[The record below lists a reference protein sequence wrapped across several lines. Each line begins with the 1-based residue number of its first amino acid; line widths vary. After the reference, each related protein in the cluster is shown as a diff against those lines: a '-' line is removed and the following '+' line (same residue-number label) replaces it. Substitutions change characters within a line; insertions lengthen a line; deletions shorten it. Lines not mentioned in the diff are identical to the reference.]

1 MRKRNPAAT
10 ATVFLALIIAFLFV
24 FEISLSSIF
33 RLSSAPTEGK
43 IRRLT
48 FGEQRRGKA
57 KQVISCDRSHKK
69 YDLCSITGATVVDPA
84 TSTFFL
90 VDPTISGPG
99 SIVEKIKPYPRKW
112 ENFPMQ
118 RIKELT
124 ITSGPLGPECEVQH
138 NSPAI
143 VFSAGGYTGNVFH
156 DFNDGFIPLFI
167 TINSI
172 YKNQDVVL
180 VVSKARDWW
189 LNRYKNLLHVFSSHP
204 IVTLDNDTSTHCFP
218 SATLGLMSYGF
229 MALMPNSSQTL
240 LHFRGLLDKAFG
252 HHGQYSI
259 FNPPPKSDSPP
270 RLVFMSRSKGI
281 GREILNQDEAVKV
294 AKEIGFDVILFEP
307 TGKISLQQAYGLI
320 NSSHAMVGMHG
331 AALTHSLFLRP
342 GSAFMQVMPLGIDW
356 VGKMCF
362 GEPARAI
369 GIQYIEYKIKVEE
382 SSLVEKYDKND
393 MVIKDPASFQGRNWS
408 SDVMKIYLKEQ
419 NVKLDLVRFR
429 DYLMETYSKAKTF
442 MEKMG

>member
-24 FEISLSSIF
+24 FEINQSSIF
-33 RLSSAPTEGK
+33 RLSSAPTQGK

-48 FGEQRRGKA
+48 FGKA
-57 KQVISCDRSHKK
+57 KQVISCDRSHQK

-90 VDPTISGPG
+90 VDPTISGPR

-118 RIKELT
+118 RIQELT
-124 ITSGPLGPECEVQH
+124 ITSGPSGPECEVQH

-204 IVTLDNDTSTHCFP
+204 IVTLDNDTSNHCFP

-294 AKEIGFDVILFEP
+294 AKEIGFDVILFKP

-331 AALTHSLFLRP
+331 AALTHSLFLLP

-362 GEPARAI
+362 GEP
-369 GIQYIEYKIKVEE
+369 
-382 SSLVEKYDKND
+382 
-393 MVIKDPASFQGRNWS
+393 
-408 SDVMKIYLKEQ
+408 
-419 NVKLDLVRFR
+419 
-429 DYLMETYSKAKTF
+429 YSTLNIRLRWKRVAWWRSTTR
-442 MEKMG
+442 MIW

>member
-10 ATVFLALIIAFLFV
+10 VTVFLSIITAFLFV
-24 FEISLSSIF
+24 FEINLSSVF
-33 RLSSAPTEGK
+33 RLSSAPTQGK
-43 IRRLT
+43 IRRQT
-48 FGEQRRGKA
+48 FGEQHRGKA
-57 KQVISCDRSHKK
+57 KQVISCNRSHKE
-69 YDLCSITGATVVDPA
+69 YDLCSITGATVVDPV

-90 VDPTISGPG
+90 VDLTISGPG

-118 RIKELT
+118 RIKELA
-124 ITSGPLGPECEVQH
+124 ITSGPSGPECEVQH

-143 VFSAGGYTGNVFH
+143 VFSAG
-156 DFNDGFIPLFI
+156 
-167 TINSI
+167 
-172 YKNQDVVL
+172 DVVL

-189 LNRYKNLLHVFSSHP
+189 LNRYKNPLHVFSSHP
-204 IVTLDNDTSTHCFP
+204 IVTLDNDPSAHCFP
-218 SATLGLMSYGF
+218 SATLGFMSYGF

-240 LHFRGLLDKAFG
+240 LYFRGLLDKAFG
-252 HHGQYSI
+252 HHDQYSI
-259 FNPPPKSDSPP
+259 FNPPLKSDSPP
-270 RLVFMSRSKGI
+270 QLVFMTRSKGI
-281 GREILNQDEAVKV
+281 GGEILNQDEGVKV
-294 AKEIGFDVILFEP
+294 AKEIGFDIILFEP

-331 AALTHSLFLRP
+331 ATLTHSLFLRP
-342 GSAFMQVMPLGIDW
+342 GSAFMQVMSLGIDW

-369 GIQYIEYKIKVEE
+369 GIQYIEYKIKVEQR
-382 SSLVEKYDKND
+382 SLVEKYDKND

-408 SDVMKIYLKEQ
+408 SDVMNIYLKEQ

>member
-10 ATVFLALIIAFLFV
+10 VTVFLSIITSFLFV
-24 FEISLSSIF
+24 FEINLSSVF
-33 RLSSAPTEGK
+33 RLSSAPTQGK
-43 IRRLT
+43 IRRQT
-48 FGEQRRGKA
+48 FGEQHRGKA
-57 KQVISCDRSHKK
+57 KQVISCNRSHKE
-69 YDLCSITGATVVDPA
+69 YDLCSITGATVVDPV

-99 SIVEKIKPYPRKW
+99 SIVEKIKPYLRKW

-118 RIKELT
+118 RIKELA
-124 ITSGPLGPECEVQH
+124 ITSGPSGPECEC
-138 NSPAI
+138 
-143 VFSAGGYTGNVFH
+143 GGYTGNVFH

-172 YKNQDVVL
+172 YKNRDVVL

-204 IVTLDNDTSTHCFP
+204 IVTLDNDPSAHCFP
-218 SATLGLMSYGF
+218 SATLGFMSYGF
-229 MALMPNSSQTL
+229 MALMPNLSQTL
-240 LHFRGLLDKAFG
+240 LYFRGLLDKAFG
-252 HHGQYSI
+252 HHDQYSI
-259 FNPPPKSDSPP
+259 FNPPPKSDSSPQ
-270 RLVFMSRSKGI
+270 LVFMTRSKGI
-281 GREILNQDEAVKV
+281 GGEILNQDEAVKV
-294 AKEIGFDVILFEP
+294 AKEIGFDIILFEP

-331 AALTHSLFLRP
+331 ATLTHSLFLRP

-369 GIQYIEYKIKVEE
+369 GIQCIEYKIKVEQR
-382 SSLVEKYDKND
+382 SLVEKYDKND

-408 SDVMKIYLKEQ
+408 SDVMNIYLKEQ

>member
-24 FEISLSSIF
+24 FEINQSSIF
-33 RLSSAPTEGK
+33 RLSSAPT
-43 IRRLT
+43 
-48 FGEQRRGKA
+48 QA
-57 KQVISCDRSHKK
+57 KQVISCDRSHQK

-90 VDPTISGPG
+90 VDPTISGPR
-99 SIVEKIKPYPRKW
+99 SI
-112 ENFPMQ
+112 NFPMQ
-118 RIKELT
+118 RIQELT
-124 ITSGPLGPECEVQH
+124 ITSGPSGPECEVQH

-204 IVTLDNDTSTHCFP
+204 IVTLDNDTSNHCFP
-218 SATLGLMSYGF
+218 SAPLGLMSYGF

-294 AKEIGFDVILFEP
+294 AKEIGFDVILFKP

-356 VGKMCF
+356 
-362 GEPARAI
+362 
-369 GIQYIEYKIKVEE
+369 YIEYKIKVEE

>member
-10 ATVFLALIIAFLFV
+10 VTVFLSIITAFLFV
-24 FEISLSSIF
+24 FEINLSSVF
-33 RLSSAPTEGK
+33 RLSSAPT
-43 IRRLT
+43 
-48 FGEQRRGKA
+48 QA
-57 KQVISCDRSHKK
+57 KQVISCNRSHKE
-69 YDLCSITGATVVDPA
+69 YDLCSITGATVVDPV

-90 VDPTISGPG
+90 VDLTISGPG

-118 RIKELT
+118 RIKELA
-124 ITSGPLGPECEVQH
+124 ITSGPSGPECEVQH

-143 VFSAGGYTGNVFH
+143 VFN
-156 DFNDGFIPLFI
+156 
-167 TINSI
+167 
-172 YKNQDVVL
+172 VVL

-189 LNRYKNLLHVFSSHP
+189 LNRYKNPLHVFSSHP
-204 IVTLDNDTSTHCFP
+204 IVTLDNDPSAHCFP
-218 SATLGLMSYGF
+218 SATLGFMSYGF

-240 LHFRGLLDKAFG
+240 LYFRGLLDKAFG
-252 HHGQYSI
+252 HHDQYSI
-259 FNPPPKSDSPP
+259 FNPPLKSNSPP
-270 RLVFMSRSKGI
+270 QLVFMARSKGI
-281 GREILNQDEAVKV
+281 GGEILNQDEGVKV
-294 AKEIGFDVILFEP
+294 AKEIGFDIILFEP

-331 AALTHSLFLRP
+331 ATLTHSLFLRP
-342 GSAFMQVMPLGIDW
+342 GSAFMQVMSLGIDW

-369 GIQYIEYKIKVEE
+369 GIQYIEYKIKVEQR
-382 SSLVEKYDKND
+382 SLVDKYDKND

-408 SDVMKIYLKEQ
+408 SDVMNIYLKEQ

>member
-24 FEISLSSIF
+24 FEINLSSIF
-33 RLSSAPTEGK
+33 RLSSAPTQGK

-57 KQVISCDRSHKK
+57 KQVISCDRSHQK

-90 VDPTISGPG
+90 VDPTISGPR
-99 SIVEKIKPYPRKW
+99 SIAQNVRSNIIPR
-112 ENFPMQ
+112 
-118 RIKELT
+118 
-124 ITSGPLGPECEVQH
+124 PLYSVR
-138 NSPAI
+138 
-143 VFSAGGYTGNVFH
+143 GGYTGNVFH

-259 FNPPPKSDSPP
+259 FNPPPKPDSPP

-356 VGKMCF
+356 VRKMCF

-419 NVKLDLVRFR
+419 NVKLDLV
-429 DYLMETYSKAKTF
+429 
-442 MEKMG
+442 

>member
-10 ATVFLALIIAFLFV
+10 VTVFLSIITAFLFV
-24 FEISLSSIF
+24 FEINLSSVF
-33 RLSSAPTEGK
+33 RLSSAPT
-43 IRRLT
+43 
-48 FGEQRRGKA
+48 QA
-57 KQVISCDRSHKK
+57 KQVISCNRSHKE
-69 YDLCSITGATVVDPA
+69 YDLCSITGATVVDPV

-90 VDPTISGPG
+90 VDLTISGPG

-118 RIKELT
+118 RIKELA
-124 ITSGPLGPECEVQH
+124 ITSGPSGPECEVQH

-143 VFSAGGYTGNVFH
+143 VFN
-156 DFNDGFIPLFI
+156 
-167 TINSI
+167 
-172 YKNQDVVL
+172 VVL

-189 LNRYKNLLHVFSSHP
+189 LNRYKNPLHVFSSHP
-204 IVTLDNDTSTHCFP
+204 IVTLDNDPSAHCFP
-218 SATLGLMSYGF
+218 SATLGFMSYGF

-240 LHFRGLLDKAFG
+240 LYFRGLLDKAFG
-252 HHGQYSI
+252 HHDQYSI
-259 FNPPPKSDSPP
+259 FNPPLKSDSPP
-270 RLVFMSRSKGI
+270 QLVFMTRSKGI
-281 GREILNQDEAVKV
+281 GGEILNQDEGVKV
-294 AKEIGFDVILFEP
+294 AKEIGFDIILFEP

-331 AALTHSLFLRP
+331 ATLTHSLFLRP
-342 GSAFMQVMPLGIDW
+342 GSAFMQVMSLGIDW

-369 GIQYIEYKIKVEE
+369 GIQYIEYKIKVEQR
-382 SSLVEKYDKND
+382 SLVEKYDKND

-408 SDVMKIYLKEQ
+408 SDVMNIYLKEQ